1 MNWRS
6 FLPGIFAECYHWRER
21 ALKAEAQL
29 GDVVRQFATA
39 QLAERERFEAKLEA
53 KEQQLSD
60 LLAGKSSQMPPL
72 PADGD
77 RLNFGEPVPSIS
89 PISRRIQEVKEQQ
102 AKDIPDE
109 IVELAV
115 EEYLK
120 ATAVN

>member
-6 FLPGIFAECYHWRER
+6 FLPGIFAECHHWRER

-72 PADGD
+72 SADGD